1 MALAEPILYG
11 IFRALLD
18 RNVPIGVPDYLD
30 ALRALRHGFGGPR
43 DVSDETRHS
52 NLCWLCEVLWA
63 RNKAEIRLIRDL
75 FAAIE
80 PTTAAEV
87 AAFEKWLGFTRPKP
101 QPLTQEQPPSG
112 PPGGASAPS
121 AGVSGD
127 SGSSLREMETPL
139 GVEVEAPTLH
149 DGWRLPPQ
157 AARFSASETFV
168 LEPETVLSTR
178 DLAVAWRRLRSLFR
192 TGAKVDL
199 DINATI
205 VRRCREGVLSRPVLR
220 AQRVNRSSLLV
231 LADRSTSMAPWLPLV
246 DLVERSLPLGRLQNA
261 QVLYFSNVPHR
272 SVFVDRALLAPMPL
286 DQLFRLAVGSG
297 LIVLS
302 DAGFCSLAYS
312 RSPPC
317 PLSFILAQA
326 RLTRAGTTFPKRRPL
341 SHPAPVHLC

>member
-112 PPGGASAPS
+112 PPG
-121 AGVSGD
+121 
-127 SGSSLREMETPL
+127 
-139 GVEVEAPTLH
+139 
-149 DGWRLPPQ
+149 
-157 AARFSASETFV
+157 
-168 LEPETVLSTR
+168 
-178 DLAVAWRRLRSLFR
+178 
-192 TGAKVDL
+192 
-199 DINATI
+199 
-205 VRRCREGVLSRPVLR
+205 
-220 AQRVNRSSLLV
+220 
-231 LADRSTSMAPWLPLV
+231 
-246 DLVERSLPLGRLQNA
+246 
-261 QVLYFSNVPHR
+261 
-272 SVFVDRALLAPMPL
+272 
-286 DQLFRLAVGSG
+286 
-297 LIVLS
+297 
-302 DAGFCSLAYS
+302 
-312 RSPPC
+312 
-317 PLSFILAQA
+317 
-326 RLTRAGTTFPKRRPL
+326 
-341 SHPAPVHLC
+341 